1 MTEHKYL
8 PWPGI
13 LKHWDLSSRDITRI
27 FIRLSLL
34 ANRTLKRWDFS
45 PTLPIYQASHD
56 IGGLPSN
63 DVPQSDS
70 ERLWRYLMNSQM
82 KYILHLNAIYFE
94 KKYRETIPL
103 ILDDYNYCDSN
114 NLIFSLQS
122 LSSWCKPIPMLT
134 CCICLRR
141 CPTPPMLNMTDLSLL
156 LPASLSPSLRPDND
170 PLWILSPLRHSSPGW
185 GPWHIGCQNTPL
197 STQKLSTVTERFSI
211 ESWKL
216 SEFSKLWSRR
226 LQVSWTTE
234 LSWAGYQSNWFL
246 ENIGN
251 FECRAVCISVVHSQ
265 EVFFLTLWNQTQIS
279 TFLATVFIIKAGW
292 GKKRITS
299 QCSNVKP
306 VQQFHVNQIHKI
318 SCLYRECFIKAN
330 TVVYF
335 FKWSRPVQILWNR
348 Y

>member
-1 MTEHKYL
+1 MRTMTHWMSKHSIIHSEIIYSYRKVFNWEL
-8 PWPGI
+8 KVVRI
-13 LKHWDLSSRDITRI
+13 L
-27 FIRLSLL
+27 
-34 ANRTLKRWDFS
+34 
-45 PTLPIYQASHD
+45 QA
-56 IGGLPSN
+56 LVKN
-63 DVPQSDS
+63 
-70 ERLWRYLMNSQM
+70 
-82 KYILHLNAIYFE
+82 
-94 KKYRETIPL
+94 
-103 ILDDYNYCDSN
+103 
-114 NLIFSLQS
+114 
-122 LSSWCKPIPMLT
+122 
-134 CCICLRR
+134 
-141 CPTPPMLNMTDLSLL
+141 
-156 LPASLSPSLRPDND
+156 
-170 PLWILSPLRHSSPGW
+170 
-185 GPWHIGCQNTPL
+185 
-197 STQKLSTVTERFSI
+197 
-211 ESWKL
+211 
-216 SEFSKLWSRR
+216 
-226 LQVSWTTE
+226 WTTE

-251 FECRAVCISVVHSQ
+251 SECRAVCISVVHSQ